1 MSWFRHSLYWLL
13 VAMWF
18 GAVNSSNSCQLNNAE
33 LMKQRRM
40 QTLRNSILA
49 QLGVSDPSPA
59 NNTEPL
65 PGEEEMKETFNA
77 LRSASA
83 SLEREKETRCHSDD
97 FYAKPVSSFVGF
109 MSDELFGGGRM
120 RREEAEAVPHTNNLL
135 HSYSITFNFSLPS
148 TLTDVSRADLLLYQ
162 QNSVTPDTVV
172 KDRRQYV
179 EIRTVLE
186 SLSQK
191 FIVEGKYIDIYE
203 TGYQVF
209 EITSAVKLWIARRI
223 EGPVTMEVNVY
234 CYSSPNCSQPDGG
247 DLSPASVSF
256 FSSQAEQDKAPRI
269 ITVSK
274 NPLDVQHQE
283 RKRRNADELTG
294 VGKCSANQSTC
305 CLKNF
310 QLNFHDDLGLSFILL
325 PENFTANY
333 CEGVCPEIMGGQL
346 MTPRIFELFS
356 RLPETNPGSSVEPC
370 CTGNQYK
377 PLEVL
382 VRKDGELFIEELS
395 HVTVLSCRCT

>member
-1 MSWFRHSLYWLL
+1 MCSQLFATALSSHNILEPMYPCPLL
-13 VAMWF
+13 T
-18 GAVNSSNSCQLNNAE
+18 
-33 LMKQRRM
+33 
-40 QTLRNSILA
+40 QTIIT
-49 QLGVSDPSPA
+49 SPLH
-59 NNTEPL
+59 TYCGIDLVYIISPH
-65 PGEEEMKETFNA
+65 T
-77 LRSASA
+77 
-83 SLEREKETRCHSDD
+83 
-97 FYAKPVSSFVGF
+97 
-109 MSDELFGGGRM
+109 ELFGGGRM
-120 RREEAEAVPHTNNLL
+120 RREEAEATPHTNNLL
-135 HSYSITFNFSLPS
+135 HSYSIAFNFSLPS

-179 EIRTVLE
+179 EVRTVLE

-209 EITSAVKLWIARRI
+209 EITSAVKLWIARHI

-234 CYSSPNCSQPDGG
+234 CYSSPNCSHPDGG

-283 RKRRNADELTG
+283 RRRRNADELTG
-294 VGKCSANQSTC
+294 VGQCSANQSTC

>member
-1 MSWFRHSLYWLL
+1 
-13 VAMWF
+13 
-18 GAVNSSNSCQLNNAE
+18 
-33 LMKQRRM
+33 
-40 QTLRNSILA
+40 
-49 QLGVSDPSPA
+49 
-59 NNTEPL
+59 
-65 PGEEEMKETFNA
+65 
-77 LRSASA
+77 
-83 SLEREKETRCHSDD
+83 
-97 FYAKPVSSFVGF
+97 
-109 MSDELFGGGRM
+109 M
-120 RREEAEAVPHTNNLL
+120 RREDAGPSTHTNNLL

-148 TLTDVSRADLLLYQ
+148 TLTDISRADLLLYQ
-162 QNSVTPDTVV
+162 QDSVRPDTVV

-191 FIVEGKYIDIYE
+191 FVVEGKYIDIYE

-209 EITSAVKLWIARRI
+209 EITSAVKLWIARHI
-223 EGPVTMEVNVY
+223 DGPVSMEVNVY
-234 CYSSPNCSQPDGG
+234 CYSSPNCSQSDG

-256 FSSQAEQDKAPRI
+256 LMSPAEQDKAPRI

-274 NPLDVQHQE
+274 NPLDVEHQE
-283 RKRRNADELTG
+283 RQRRNADELTG
-294 VGKCSANQSTC
+294 VGQCSTNQSTC
-305 CLKNF
+305 CLKHF
-310 QLNFHDDLGLSFILL
+310 ELSFHADLGLSFILL

>member
-1 MSWFRHSLYWLL
+1 MHAVGIDL
-13 VAMWF
+13 VY
-18 GAVNSSNSCQLNNAE
+18 
-33 LMKQRRM
+33 
-40 QTLRNSILA
+40 II
-49 QLGVSDPSPA
+49 SPH
-59 NNTEPL
+59 T
-65 PGEEEMKETFNA
+65 
-77 LRSASA
+77 
-83 SLEREKETRCHSDD
+83 
-97 FYAKPVSSFVGF
+97 
-109 MSDELFGGGRM
+109 ELFGGGRM

>member
-1 MSWFRHSLYWLL
+1 MSGSQ
-13 VAMWF
+13 V
-18 GAVNSSNSCQLNNAE
+18 
-33 LMKQRRM
+33 
-40 QTLRNSILA
+40 
-49 QLGVSDPSPA
+49 
-59 NNTEPL
+59 
-65 PGEEEMKETFNA
+65 
-77 LRSASA
+77 
-83 SLEREKETRCHSDD
+83 
-97 FYAKPVSSFVGF
+97 
-109 MSDELFGGGRM
+109 
-120 RREEAEAVPHTNNLL
+120 NNLL

-148 TLTDVSRADLLLYQ
+148 NLSDVSRADLLLYQ
-162 QNSVTPDTVV
+162 QDSVRPDTIV

-186 SLSQK
+186 SLNQR
-191 FIVEGKYIDIYE
+191 FVVEGKYIDIYE

-209 EITSAVKLWIARRI
+209 EITSAIRLWIARRI
-223 EGPVTMEVNVY
+223 DGPVALEVNVY
-234 CYSSPNCSQPDGG
+234 CYNSPNCSKPEEEM
-247 DLSPASVSF
+247 LPASVRF
-256 FSSQAEQDKAPRI
+256 LSSPDSHDKAPRI

-274 NPLDVQHQE
+274 NPLDVEHQE
-283 RKRRNADELTG
+283 RQRRNADELTG
-294 VGKCSANQSTC
+294 VGTCNANQSTC

-310 QLNFHDDLGLSFILL
+310 ELSFHHDLGLTFVVL

-377 PLEVL
+377 PLDVL
-382 VRKDGELFIEELS
+382 VRRGEELFIEELS